1 MLLFTPCNLQN
12 FPPQIMV
19 GMLCQ
24 LENGLTW
31 IMAEIIA
38 TRWIMLTLIKKPYH
52 TLHVQVRK
60 EKKQKKK
67 AALLLL
73 QDENLMTRIFLQD
86 RDISRQF
93 NNNGLL
99 IFQTN
104 ISPNSKLLLLLLLLH
119 EKLHSAAFDRQWPPA
134 KLTPTFFWCL
144 AASPVHDLY
153 CSLYWCIQN

>member
-1 MLLFTPCNLQN
+1 MNNVDFDQK
-12 FPPQIMV
+12 
-19 GMLCQ
+19 
-24 LENGLTW
+24 
-31 IMAEIIA
+31 
-38 TRWIMLTLIKKPYH
+38 TLSHSSCSSQK
-52 TLHVQVRK
+52 RK
-60 EKKQKKK
+60 EAEKK

-153 CSLYWCIQN
+153 CSLYFTAYEPQRKHVTNV